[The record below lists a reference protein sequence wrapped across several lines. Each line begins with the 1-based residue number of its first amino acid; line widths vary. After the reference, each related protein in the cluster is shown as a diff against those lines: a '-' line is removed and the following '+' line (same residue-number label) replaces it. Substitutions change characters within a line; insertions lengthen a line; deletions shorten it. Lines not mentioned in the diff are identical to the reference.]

1 MHVSKSLTKT
11 EKSYKRAQRSML
23 DDNLNSYERQ
33 KSHKYSKNLK
43 RKHIHCNEVYKT
55 LNTSNLS
62 FITEIFEL
70 RSYSR
75 HVKEQCKPS
84 LDIPS
89 KKQVTFGT
97 KSLWPCKISGFF
109 FFFLDTLRLSDVLPN
124 FLFTTSETMH
134 DYYF

>member
-97 KSLWPCKISGFF
+97 KSLWSCKISGFF
-109 FFFLDTLRLSDVLPN
+109 FFFFFFVNL
-124 FLFTTSETMH
+124 
-134 DYYF
+134 

>member
-1 MHVSKSLTKT
+1 MYVSKSLTKT

-23 DDNLNSYERQ
+23 DDNLNSYER
-33 KSHKYSKNLK
+33 KTSHKYSKNLK

-89 KKQVTFGT
+89 KKQVAFGT
-97 KSLWPCKISGFF
+97 KSLRACKIS
-109 FFFLDTLRLSDVLPN
+109 FFLY
-124 FLFTTSETMH
+124 FET
-134 DYYF
+134 F

>member
-75 HVKEQCKPS
+75 HVKEQFKPS

-97 KSLWPCKISGFF
+97 KSLWSCKISGFF
-109 FFFLDTLRLSDVLPN
+109 FVFFFLY
-124 FLFTTSETMH
+124 FET
-134 DYYF
+134 F